1 MELIALLSRGE
12 GSWGQVSGLI
22 KKGEWEKIILLGPSF
37 ASEFKLNGFAFDFIE
52 YDSDL
57 PLVDLKEF
65 FSKKLKD
72 KLGEDFSDIALSIA
86 SGGGKE
92 HMAIISAIQSIPR
105 GIRFCA
111 LTKDGIV
118 YM

>member
-1 MELIALLSRGE
+1 MELVALLSRGE

-22 KKGEWEKIILLGPSF
+22 KKGEWEKIVLLGPAF
-37 ASEFKLNGFAFDFIE
+37 ASDFKIDGFSFDFIE
-52 YDSDL
+52 YNDNL
-57 PLVDLKEF
+57 PLVDLKDF
-65 FSKKLKD
+65 LAKKLKD
-72 KLGEDFSDIALSIA
+72 KLGEDFSDVALSLA

-92 HMAIISAIQSIPR
+92 HMALISAIQSVPR